1 MQEESLNPEW
11 MCAGDHESSLT
22 PTFGYS
28 YGSSGNHSA
37 PGRRSLSFCASD
49 ASHTTSV
56 DSGFHTQSQ
65 NRPTSMSPQ
74 EVTAI
79 RQNMRAV
86 DFGTQT
92 TKADSLIPPLHTKVG
107 QQKSKHLQLVSTIPP
122 RCDSMPKKHDLQASM
137 YSFLSV
143 KHLKSEHDD
152 ILQQNFDMNE
162 LYQPPQRQL
171 FTISDHEEDS
181 DTELDSSCMKL
192 SADHKVESRL
202 IKDSRNVSSA
212 SLLIASPSIKV
223 PSRNTSLASLQVAS
237 PTNAPSRNGSATTLP
252 VAKLPYS
259 RRQSSSSDSS
269 NSSSSPPSSNSSI
282 SYLSLSPSNTCNS
295 IKDLSAI
302 PPKQQSLLTIVRSS
316 FKKLTWK
323 LSTVT
328 ASTEDITPEYI
339 PASTEDT
346 TPEYIPGF
354 GFKM

>member
-181 DTELDSSCMKL
+181 DTELDPSCMKL